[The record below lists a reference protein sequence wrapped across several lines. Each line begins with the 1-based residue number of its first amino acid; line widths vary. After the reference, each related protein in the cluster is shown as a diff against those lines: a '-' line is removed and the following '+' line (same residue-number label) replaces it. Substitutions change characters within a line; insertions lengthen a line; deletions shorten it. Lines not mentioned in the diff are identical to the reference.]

1 MQNLPPFRPSVLAG
15 VAQLCSCVPSAPG
28 PSLPLLCRGL
38 LALTPTLPA
47 EAASPV
53 WASPDSVGFSPS
65 YQGRTLEGS
74 DGVGVVGL
82 GDALKAGNLL
92 QGQFSQWEGGQVP
105 PGQGHGLFPHQLA
118 LLWPT
123 WPTCH
128 QAVLTAPAR
137 PTCPK
142 PRWSLETDSP
152 RLDQSQAWLRPCV
165 LGPAPPH
172 PPTAIPSPHYP
183 APSPTAGNAA
193 PRLWGSA

>member
-82 GDALKAGNLL
+82 GDHGCLAGRNSQGSIPCFL
-92 QGQFSQWEGGQVP
+92 QSSQDLPKVTKQVRKKQSAQAQF
-105 PGQGHGLFPHQLA
+105 
-118 LLWPT
+118 
-123 WPTCH
+123 
-128 QAVLTAPAR
+128 LTSR
-137 PTCPK
+137 I
-142 PRWSLETDSP
+142 L
-152 RLDQSQAWLRPCV
+152 
-165 LGPAPPH
+165 
-172 PPTAIPSPHYP
+172 
-183 APSPTAGNAA
+183 
-193 PRLWGSA
+193 